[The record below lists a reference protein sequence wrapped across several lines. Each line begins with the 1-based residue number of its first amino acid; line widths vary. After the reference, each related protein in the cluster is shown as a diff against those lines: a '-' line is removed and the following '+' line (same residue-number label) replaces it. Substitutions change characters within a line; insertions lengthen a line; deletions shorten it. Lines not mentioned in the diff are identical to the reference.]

1 MGGQSSLAARHPVES
16 DDMDDEK
23 PSGDGPCSFEEFKLY
38 YESTERVT
46 ERRLAAN
53 RWNYSISVA
62 ILVAVAGIYS
72 WAAGNQQYAFV
83 AGLVILFLTAIA
95 TLFCVFWLRQVED
108 WKALNA
114 AKFTVL
120 NDMASR
126 VEFRLDEGPIRT
138 RSFRPFD
145 REWEILQRKDSLRK
159 VRLSFGRIEA
169 LNASGAE
176 LFMPRAFAAMFAIVF
191 AGTLLTMIM
200 TWDSISHTVWPT

>member
-1 MGGQSSLAARHPVES
+1 
-16 DDMDDEK
+16 MDDAT
-23 PSGDGPCSFEEFKLY
+23 SLDDSPCSFEEFKLY

-72 WAAGNQQYAFV
+72 WAAGNEDYAFV
-83 AGLVILFLTAIA
+83 AGLVILFLTAVA

-126 VEFRLDEGPIRT
+126 IEFRMDEGPT
-138 RSFRPFD
+138 HARSFRPFD
-145 REWEILQRKDSLRK
+145 REWEILQRKDSLRR
-159 VRLSFGRIEA
+159 VRLSLGRIEA

-176 LFMPRAFAAMFAIVF
+176 LFMPRAFAAMFALVF
-191 AGTLLTMIM
+191 IGTLIALIT
-200 TWDSISHTVWPT
+200 TWSSISHTVWPT